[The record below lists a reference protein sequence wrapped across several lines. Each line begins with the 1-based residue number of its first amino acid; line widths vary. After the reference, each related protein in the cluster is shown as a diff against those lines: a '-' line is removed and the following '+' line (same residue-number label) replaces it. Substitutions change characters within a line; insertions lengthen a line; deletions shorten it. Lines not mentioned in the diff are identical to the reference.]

1 MKTYSLLKDEFMP
14 LFDPLSIGLIYILN
28 GSFVMNLRAVTSIG
42 ED

>member
-1 MKTYSLLKDEFMP
+1 MP

-42 ED
+42 DD